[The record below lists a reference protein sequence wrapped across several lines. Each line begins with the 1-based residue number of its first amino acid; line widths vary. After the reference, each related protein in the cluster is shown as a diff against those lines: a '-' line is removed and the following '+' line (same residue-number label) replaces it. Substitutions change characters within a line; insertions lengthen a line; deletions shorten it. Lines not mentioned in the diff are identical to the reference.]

1 MTQLAAKKDEQL
13 RKDRESQQLARAK
26 DEEQERR
33 RLARLKEDDE
43 GRRRDHAEQQRLR
56 HNEIKAESARLKTLA
71 PPGANR
77 PMEPLD
83 LVPLLGALEGTLTAD
98 GVSAADVLDRLHREH
113 TDLPAMLG
121 SEANPGPLAAA
132 LLRRLAPGFTLTSCA
147 LLAEAAFSGKGTSDM
162 LRNKNGG
169 NGLRVRL
176 YALLSLRG
184 ALALL
189 PPRGP
194 ISSLAGDV
202 ATCLAKPRPDLTD
215 GTRGALLALGD
226 AIPRFLE
233 AQMTLAAVPSLE
245 QLEGSLYA
253 ERVSA
258 ADVLDRLHRER
269 TDLSAMLGS
278 EANPGPL
285 AEELLRRLAPGYT
298 LTYSTALLAE
308 AAFSG
313 KGTSDMLRNKSRG
326 NGLRVRL
333 YALLSLRG
341 ALALLPPRGPIS
353 SLAGDVATCLAKPR
367 PDLTDG
373 TRGALLAL
381 GDAIPRFLK
390 AKMPRPPA
398 EPPAKR
404 KRYPRKL

>member
-1 MTQLAAKKDEQL
+1 MA
-13 RKDRESQQLARAK
+13 
-26 DEEQERR
+26 
-33 RLARLKEDDE
+33 
-43 GRRRDHAEQQRLR
+43 
-56 HNEIKAESARLKTLA
+56 
-71 PPGANR
+71 
-77 PMEPLD
+77 
-83 LVPLLGALEGTLTAD
+83 
-98 GVSAADVLDRLHREH
+98 
-113 TDLPAMLG
+113 
-121 SEANPGPLAAA
+121 
-132 LLRRLAPGFTLTSCA
+132 
-147 LLAEAAFSGKGTSDM
+147 
-162 LRNKNGG
+162 
-169 NGLRVRL
+169 
-176 YALLSLRG
+176 
-184 ALALL
+184 
-189 PPRGP
+189 
-194 ISSLAGDV
+194 
-202 ATCLAKPRPDLTD
+202 
-215 GTRGALLALGD
+215 
-226 AIPRFLE
+226 
-233 AQMTLAAVPSLE
+233 SLE

-298 LTYSTALLAE
+298 LAYCALLAK

-313 KGTSDMLRNKSRG
+313 AFCSHELRTQSG
-326 NGLRVRL
+326 GDGLRVRL